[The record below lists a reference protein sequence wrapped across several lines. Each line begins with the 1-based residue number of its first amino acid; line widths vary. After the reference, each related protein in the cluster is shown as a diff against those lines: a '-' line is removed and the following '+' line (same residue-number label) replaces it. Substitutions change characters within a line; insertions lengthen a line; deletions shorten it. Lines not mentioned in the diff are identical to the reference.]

1 MNTNNK
7 EIVVLFEVT
16 PTEDGKKRYLEL
28 AAMLK
33 PLLADFDGFI
43 SAERFVSLTDG
54 DKLLSMNIWRDEEA
68 LSRWRNLIKH
78 RMSQMEGRE
87 KLFKDYTIRVAHVVR
102 RYGMTDRLDAPEDSR
117 KYFNDGK

>member
-16 PTEDGKKRYLEL
+16 PTKDGKSRYLEL

-43 SAERFVSLTDG
+43 SAERFVNLTCG
-54 DKLLSMNIWRDEEA
+54 DKLLSLSIWRDERT
-68 LSRWRNLIKH
+68 LIQWRNQVKH

-87 KLFKDYTIRVAHVVR
+87 KLFKNYTIRVAHVDR
-102 RYGMTDRLDAPEDSR
+102 KYGMTDRLEAPKNSQV
-117 KYFNDGK
+117 YFNDEK